1 MYSLFSVLRFLVTLV
16 FLCVF
21 SAGISSFSLIAQTTA
36 SSDLSARISEIEIK
50 GTSEL
55 ESSQIMFLIESQVGN
70 TLDRRT
76 IRKDIHSIYQMKL
89 FEDVRA
95 EVEEQDTAA
104 SGAKGY
110 LLRYVVE
117 ERPRLSEVKLEGV
130 LLVERTEIE
139 EKMTLLQY
147 DPYDPEKIAVNE
159 QIILE
164 HYRSEGYPRVR
175 VNSRIETVDTDLE
188 NEGEKFRVVFE
199 LDEKPRVYL
208 TDIYVSGTKFYSEL
222 DIKRFIMSS
231 EIDCVSWANQSG
243 LFREEMIN
251 QDLSLI
257 TQHYLKKGY
266 IKVFVDKPEVTLIHN
281 PDYSRVDVRLNIYEG
296 DQYFTGNIEVSGDI
310 LGEKEKLIEDLLL
323 EEGEIYNPY
332 FQNRDRS
339 GISEKYHERGYAFVR
354 VIPETKIDEDTKTVD
369 VTFRIVKGEKAYIGR
384 LEIAG
389 NVETRDHVIR
399 REFELQEDELFNGK
413 KLLLSQQNINRLG
426 FFQSGVVLERSA
438 RDQEDNMLDILTRLK
453 ETQTGTFQA
462 QMGYSDF
469 SGFSGGVTLS
479 KGNLLGTGRTLR
491 LSAQFAEQSVQQKFD
506 TTLIDPRLFDSQV
519 SGSIFASTSKV
530 QDSTELERGIIIEN
544 NYGFSLGMPMYF
556 RDLRFGTQISAL
568 DRIFSASGGGD
579 LYKRSVSPSL
589 TYSSVNHP
597 VFPSAGIKTSIRM
610 IQTGT
615 PFGGNIQLREYRFQY
630 QQFWALNTD
639 NTFILMA
646 KGRLGLLQK
655 QGSSPI
661 PSEDRYRL
669 GGIDSIR
676 GHYYYNISGPYGPS
690 EQRNNIAYRV
700 FTDELGYQQT
710 KTYDS
715 RTEGLNTDEL
725 LELKSGGI
733 SERVFNL
740 ELLFPL
746 SQDENSFVRGLLFL
760 DAGNVNAESR
770 QYQLLG
776 ETEPKFF
783 DLRKSAGMGVRVIT
797 PMGVLRFEYGS
808 KLDKRPSETPDRFEF
823 TVSGLF

>member
-1 MYSLFSVLRFLVTLV
+1 MYTLSSVPRILVTLV
-16 FLCVF
+16 FLAVLSLSVF
-21 SAGISSFSLIAQTTA
+21 SRFTSAQTTGSA
-36 SSDLSARISEIEIK
+36 GLSARIAEIEIK

-70 TLDRRT
+70 VLDRKI
-76 IRKDIHSIYQMKL
+76 IRRDIHAIYKMKL
-89 FEDVRA
+89 FEDVQA
-95 EVEEQDTAA
+95 EVEELDEGE
-104 SGAKGY
+104 SGEKSY
-110 LLRYVVE
+110 LLRYLVK
-117 ERPRLSEVKLEGV
+117 ERPRLAEVKLKGV
-130 LLVERTEIE
+130 LLVERTVIE

-147 DPYDPEKIAVNE
+147 DPYDPEKIALNE

-164 HYRSEGYPRVR
+164 HYRSEGYPRVS
-175 VNSRIETVDTDLE
+175 VNSIIETVEADAE
-188 NEGEKFRVVFE
+188 NAGERFRVIFE
-199 LDEKPRVYL
+199 MNEAPRVYL
-208 TDIYVSGTKFYSEL
+208 TDIYVSGTKYYSEL
-222 DIKRFIMSS
+222 EIKRFIMSS

-251 QDLSLI
+251 QDLSVI

-281 PDYSRVDVRLNIYEG
+281 PDYSRVDVRLNISEG
-296 DQYFTGNIEVSGDI
+296 DQYFIGKIEVSGDV
-310 LGEKEKLIEDLLL
+310 LGDQEMLKEDLLL
-323 EEGEIYNPY
+323 EEGEIYNP
-332 FQNRDRS
+332 FLQNRDRS
-339 GISEKYHERGYAFVR
+339 GISEIYHEQGYAFVR
-354 VIPETKIDEDTKTVD
+354 VIPETVINEETKIVD
-369 VTFRIVKGEKAYIGR
+369 VNFRVVKGEKAYIGR

-399 REFELQEDELFNGK
+399 REFEVQEEELFNGK
-413 KLLLSQQNINRLG
+413 KLLRSQQNINRLG
-426 FFQSGVVLERSA
+426 FFQSGVLLERSP
-438 RDQEDNMLDILTRLK
+438 RDQENNMLDILARLK

-462 QMGYSDF
+462 QLGYSDF
-469 SGFSGGVTLS
+469 SGFSGGVTIS

-491 LSAQFAEQSVQQKFD
+491 FSAQFAEQSVQQKFD
-506 TTLIDPRLFDSQV
+506 ATLIDPRLFDSQV
-519 SGSIFASTSKV
+519 SGSIFTSRSKLG
-530 QDSTELERGIIIEN
+530 DSTEFERGIITEN
-544 NYGFSLGMPMYF
+544 NYGFSLGMPLYF

-568 DRIFSASGGGD
+568 DRLFSASDTD
-579 LYKRSVSPSL
+579 LFKRSVSPSL
-589 TYSSVNHP
+589 TYNTVNHP

-615 PFGGNIQLREYRFQY
+615 PFGGNIRLREYQLQY

-646 KGRLGLLQK
+646 KGRLGLLQE

-669 GGIDSIR
+669 GGIDSVR
-676 GHYYYNISGPYGPS
+676 GHNYYNISGPYGSS

-700 FTDELGYQQT
+700 ITDELGYQQT

-715 RTEGLNTDEL
+715 RTVGLNSSEL
-725 LELKSGGI
+725 QELKSGGI

-746 SQDENSFVRGLLFL
+746 SQDENSFVRGVLFM

-770 QYQLLG
+770 QYQLLD
-776 ETEPKFF
+776 ETEPEFF
-783 DLRKSAGMGVRVIT
+783 DLRKSAGFGVRVIT

>member
-1 MYSLFSVLRFLVTLV
+1 MYTLSSVPRILVTLV
-16 FLCVF
+16 FLAVLSLSVF
-21 SAGISSFSLIAQTTA
+21 SRFTSAQTTGSA
-36 SSDLSARISEIEIK
+36 GLSARIAEIEIK

-70 TLDRRT
+70 VLDRKI
-76 IRKDIHSIYQMKL
+76 IRRDIHAIYKMKL
-89 FEDVRA
+89 FEDVQA
-95 EVEEQDTAA
+95 EVEELDEGE
-104 SGAKGY
+104 SGEKSY
-110 LLRYVVE
+110 LLRYLVK
-117 ERPRLSEVKLEGV
+117 ERPRLAEVKLKGV
-130 LLVERTEIE
+130 LLVERTVIE

-147 DPYDPEKIAVNE
+147 DPYDPEKIALNE

-164 HYRSEGYPRVR
+164 HYRSEGYPRVS
-175 VNSRIETVDTDLE
+175 VNSIIETVEADAE
-188 NEGEKFRVVFE
+188 NAGERFRVIFE
-199 LDEKPRVYL
+199 MNEAPRVYL
-208 TDIYVSGTKFYSEL
+208 TDIYVSGTKYYSEL
-222 DIKRFIMSS
+222 EIKRFIMSS

-251 QDLSLI
+251 QDLSVI

-281 PDYSRVDVRLNIYEG
+281 PDYSRVDVRLNISEG
-296 DQYFTGNIEVSGDI
+296 DQYFIGKIEVSGDV
-310 LGEKEKLIEDLLL
+310 LGDQEMLKEDLLL
-323 EEGEIYNPY
+323 EEGEIYNP
-332 FQNRDRS
+332 FLQNRDRS
-339 GISEKYHERGYAFVR
+339 GISEIYHEQGYAFVR
-354 VIPETKIDEDTKTVD
+354 VIPETVINEETKIVD
-369 VTFRIVKGEKAYIGR
+369 VNFRVVKGEKAYIGR

-399 REFELQEDELFNGK
+399 REFEVQEEELFNGK
-413 KLLLSQQNINRLG
+413 KLLRSQQNINRLG
-426 FFQSGVVLERSA
+426 FFQSGVLLERSP
-438 RDQEDNMLDILTRLK
+438 RDQENNMLDILARLK

-462 QMGYSDF
+462 QLGYSDF
-469 SGFSGGVTLS
+469 SGFSGGVTIS

-491 LSAQFAEQSVQQKFD
+491 FSAQFAEQSVQQKFD
-506 TTLIDPRLFDSQV
+506 ATLIDPRLFDSQV
-519 SGSIFASTSKV
+519 SGSIFTSRSKLG
-530 QDSTELERGIIIEN
+530 DSTEFERGIITEN
-544 NYGFSLGMPMYF
+544 NYGFSLGMPLYF

-568 DRIFSASGGGD
+568 DRLFSGSDTD
-579 LYKRSVSPSL
+579 LFKRSVSPSL
-589 TYSSVNHP
+589 TYNTVNHP

-615 PFGGNIQLREYRFQY
+615 PFGGNIRLREYQLQY

-646 KGRLGLLQK
+646 KGRLGLLQE

-669 GGIDSIR
+669 GGIDSVR
-676 GHYYYNISGPYGPS
+676 GHYYYNISGPYGSS

-700 FTDELGYQQT
+700 ITDELGYQQT

-715 RTEGLNTDEL
+715 RTVGLNSSEL
-725 LELKSGGI
+725 QELKSGGI

-746 SQDENSFVRGLLFL
+746 SQDENSFVRGVLFM

-770 QYQLLG
+770 QYQLLD
-776 ETEPKFF
+776 ETEPEFF
-783 DLRKSAGMGVRVIT
+783 DLRKSAGFGVRVIT

>member
-1 MYSLFSVLRFLVTLV
+1 MYTLSSVPRILVTLV
-16 FLCVF
+16 FLGVYSLSVF
-21 SAGISSFSLIAQTTA
+21 SHSTSAQTTGSA
-36 SSDLSARISEIEIK
+36 GLSASIAEIEIK

-70 TLDRRT
+70 VLDRKI
-76 IRKDIHSIYQMKL
+76 IRRDIHAIYKMKL
-89 FEDVRA
+89 FEDVQA
-95 EVEEQDTAA
+95 EVEELDEGE
-104 SGAKGY
+104 SGEKSY
-110 LLRYVVE
+110 LLRYLVK
-117 ERPRLSEVKLEGV
+117 ERPRLAEVKLKGV
-130 LLVERTEIE
+130 LLVERTVIE

-147 DPYDPEKIAVNE
+147 DPYDPEKIALNE

-164 HYRSEGYPRVR
+164 HYRSEGYPRVS
-175 VNSRIETVDTDLE
+175 VNSIIETVEADAE
-188 NEGEKFRVVFE
+188 NAGERFRVIFE
-199 LDEKPRVYL
+199 MNEAPRVYL
-208 TDIYVSGTKFYSEL
+208 TDIYVSGTKYYSEL
-222 DIKRFIMSS
+222 EIKRFIMSS

-251 QDLSLI
+251 QDLSVI

-281 PDYSRVDVRLNIYEG
+281 PDYSRVDVRLDITEG
-296 DQYFTGNIEVSGDI
+296 DQYFIGKIEVSGDVLGDQEI
-310 LGEKEKLIEDLLL
+310 LKEDLLL
-323 EEGEIYNPY
+323 EEGEIYNP
-332 FQNRDRS
+332 FLQNRDRS
-339 GISEKYHERGYAFVR
+339 GISEIYHEQGYAFVR
-354 VIPETKIDEDTKTVD
+354 VIPETVINEETKIVD
-369 VTFRIVKGEKAYIGR
+369 VNFRVVKGEKAYIGR

-399 REFELQEDELFNGK
+399 REFEVQEEELFNGK
-413 KLLLSQQNINRLG
+413 KLLRSQQNINRLG
-426 FFQSGVVLERSA
+426 FFQSGVLLERSP
-438 RDQEDNMLDILTRLK
+438 RDQENNMLDILARLK

-462 QMGYSDF
+462 QLGYSDF
-469 SGFSGGVTLS
+469 SGFSGGVTIS

-491 LSAQFAEQSVQQKFD
+491 FSAQFAEQSVQQKFD
-506 TTLIDPRLFDSQV
+506 ATLIDPRLFDSQV
-519 SGSIFASTSKV
+519 SGSIFTSRSKLG
-530 QDSTELERGIIIEN
+530 DSTEFERGIITEN
-544 NYGFSLGMPMYF
+544 NYGFSLGMPLYF

-568 DRIFSASGGGD
+568 DRLFSGSDTD
-579 LYKRSVSPSL
+579 LFKRSVSPSL
-589 TYSSVNHP
+589 TYNTVNHP

-615 PFGGNIQLREYRFQY
+615 PFGGNIRLREYQLQY

-646 KGRLGLLQK
+646 KGRLGLLQE

-669 GGIDSIR
+669 GGIDSVR
-676 GHYYYNISGPYGPS
+676 GHNYYNISGPYGSS

-700 FTDELGYQQT
+700 ITDELGYQQT

-715 RTEGLNTDEL
+715 RTVGLNSSEL
-725 LELKSGGI
+725 QELKSGGI

-746 SQDENSFVRGLLFL
+746 SQDENSFVRGVLFM

-770 QYQLLG
+770 QYQLLD
-776 ETEPKFF
+776 ETEPEFF
-783 DLRKSAGMGVRVIT
+783 DLRKSAGFGVRVIT

>member
-1 MYSLFSVLRFLVTLV
+1 MFTLSSVPRILVTLV
-16 FLCVF
+16 FLGVYSLSVF
-21 SAGISSFSLIAQTTA
+21 SHSTSAQTTGSA
-36 SSDLSARISEIEIK
+36 GLSASIAEIEIK

-55 ESSQIMFLIESQVGN
+55 ESSQIMFLIESQVGDI
-70 TLDRRT
+70 LDRKI
-76 IRKDIHSIYQMKL
+76 IRRDIHAIYKMKL
-89 FEDVRA
+89 FEDVQA
-95 EVEEQDTAA
+95 EVEELDEGE
-104 SGAKGY
+104 SGIKSY
-110 LLRYVVE
+110 LLRYLVK
-117 ERPRLSEVKLEGV
+117 ERPRLAEVKLKGV
-130 LLVERTEIE
+130 LLVERTVIE

-147 DPYDPEKIAVNE
+147 DPYDPEKIELNE

-164 HYRSEGYPRVR
+164 HYRSEGYPRVS
-175 VNSRIETVDTDLE
+175 VNSIIETVEADAD
-188 NEGEKFRVVFE
+188 NAGERFRVVFE
-199 LDEKPRVYL
+199 MNEAPRVYL
-208 TDIYVSGTKFYSEL
+208 TDIYVSGTKYYSEL
-222 DIKRFIMSS
+222 EIKRFILSS

-251 QDLSLI
+251 QDLSVI

-281 PDYSRVDVRLNIYEG
+281 PDYSRVDVRLNITEG
-296 DQYFTGNIEVSGDI
+296 DQYFIGKIEVSGDVLGDQEI
-310 LGEKEKLIEDLLL
+310 LKEDLLL
-323 EEGEIYNPY
+323 EEGEIYNP
-332 FQNRDRS
+332 FLQNRDRS
-339 GISEKYHERGYAFVR
+339 GISEIYHEQGYAFVR
-354 VIPETKIDEDTKTVD
+354 VIPETVINEETKIVD
-369 VTFRIVKGEKAYIGR
+369 VTFRVVKGEKAYIGR

-399 REFELQEDELFNGK
+399 REFEVQEEELFNGK
-413 KLLLSQQNINRLG
+413 KLLRSQQNINRLG
-426 FFQSGVVLERSA
+426 FFQSGVLLERSP
-438 RDQEDNMLDILTRLK
+438 RDQENNMLDILARLK

-469 SGFSGGVTLS
+469 SGFSGGVTIS

-491 LSAQFAEQSVQQKFD
+491 FSAQFAEQSVQQKFD
-506 TTLIDPRLFDSQV
+506 ATLIDPRLFDSQV
-519 SGSIFASTSKV
+519 SGSIFSSRSKLE
-530 QDSTELERGIIIEN
+530 DSTEFERGIITEN
-544 NYGFSLGMPMYF
+544 NYGFSLGMPLYF

-568 DRIFSASGGGD
+568 DRLFSASDTD
-579 LYKRSVSPSL
+579 LFKRSVSPSL
-589 TYSSVNHP
+589 TYNTVNHP

-615 PFGGNIQLREYRFQY
+615 PFGGNIRLREYQLQY
-630 QQFWALNTD
+630 QQFWALNKD

-646 KGRLGLLQK
+646 KGRLGLLQE

-669 GGIDSIR
+669 GGIDSVR
-676 GHYYYNISGPYGPS
+676 GHYYYNISGPYGSS

-700 FTDELGYQQT
+700 ITDELGYQQT

-715 RTEGLNTDEL
+715 RTVGLNSSEL
-725 LELKSGGI
+725 QELKSGGI
-733 SERVFNL
+733 SERLFNL

-746 SQDENSFVRGLLFL
+746 SQDENSFVRGVLFM

-776 ETEPKFF
+776 ETEPEFF
-783 DLRKSAGMGVRVIT
+783 DLRKSAGFGVRVIT

>member
-1 MYSLFSVLRFLVTLV
+1 MFTLSSVPRILVTLV
-16 FLCVF
+16 FLGVYSLSVF
-21 SAGISSFSLIAQTTA
+21 SHSTSAQTTGSA
-36 SSDLSARISEIEIK
+36 GLSASIAEIEIK

-55 ESSQIMFLIESQVGN
+55 ESSQIMFLIESQVGDI
-70 TLDRRT
+70 LDRKI
-76 IRKDIHSIYQMKL
+76 IRRDIHAIYKMKL
-89 FEDVRA
+89 FEDVQA
-95 EVEEQDTAA
+95 EVEELDEGE
-104 SGAKGY
+104 SGIKSY
-110 LLRYVVE
+110 LLRYLVK
-117 ERPRLSEVKLEGV
+117 ERPRLAEVKLKGV
-130 LLVERTEIE
+130 LLVERTVIE

-147 DPYDPEKIAVNE
+147 DPYDPEKIALNE

-164 HYRSEGYPRVR
+164 HYRSEGYPRVS
-175 VNSRIETVDTDLE
+175 VNSIIETVEADAE
-188 NEGEKFRVVFE
+188 NAGERFRVIFE
-199 LDEKPRVYL
+199 MNEAPRVYL
-208 TDIYVSGTKFYSEL
+208 TDIYVSGTKYYSEL
-222 DIKRFIMSS
+222 EIKRFIMSS

-251 QDLSLI
+251 QDLSVI

-281 PDYSRVDVRLNIYEG
+281 PDYSRVDVRLDISEG
-296 DQYFTGNIEVSGDI
+296 DQYFIGKIEVSGDVLGDQEI
-310 LGEKEKLIEDLLL
+310 LKEDLLL
-323 EEGEIYNPY
+323 EEGEIYNP
-332 FQNRDRS
+332 FLQNRDRS
-339 GISEKYHERGYAFVR
+339 GISEIYHEQGYAFVR
-354 VIPETKIDEDTKTVD
+354 VIPETVINEETKIVD
-369 VTFRIVKGEKAYIGR
+369 VTFRVVKGEKAYIGR

-399 REFELQEDELFNGK
+399 REFEVQEEELFNGK
-413 KLLLSQQNINRLG
+413 KLLRSQQNINRLG
-426 FFQSGVVLERSA
+426 FFQSGVVLERSP
-438 RDQEDNMLDILTRLK
+438 RDQENNMLDILARLK

-469 SGFSGGVTLS
+469 SGFSGGVTIS

-491 LSAQFAEQSVQQKFD
+491 FSAQFAEQSVQQKFD
-506 TTLIDPRLFDSQV
+506 ATLIDPRLFDSQV
-519 SGSIFASTSKV
+519 SGSIFSSRSKLG
-530 QDSTELERGIIIEN
+530 DSTEFERGIITEN
-544 NYGFSLGMPMYF
+544 NYGFSLGMPLYF

-568 DRIFSASGGGD
+568 DRLFSGSDTD
-579 LYKRSVSPSL
+579 LFKRSVSPSL
-589 TYSSVNHP
+589 TYNTVNHP

-615 PFGGNIQLREYRFQY
+615 PFGGNIRLREYQLQY

-646 KGRLGLLQK
+646 KGRLGLLQE

-669 GGIDSIR
+669 GGIDSVR
-676 GHYYYNISGPYGPS
+676 GHYYYNISGPYGSS

-700 FTDELGYQQT
+700 ITDELGYQQT

-715 RTEGLNTDEL
+715 RTVGLNSSEL
-725 LELKSGGI
+725 QELKSGGI
-733 SERVFNL
+733 SERLFNL

-746 SQDENSFVRGLLFL
+746 SQDENSFVRGVLFM

-776 ETEPKFF
+776 ETEPEFF
-783 DLRKSAGMGVRVIT
+783 DLRKSAGFGVRVIT

>member
-1 MYSLFSVLRFLVTLV
+1 MYTLSSVPRILVTLV
-16 FLCVF
+16 FLAVLSLSVF
-21 SAGISSFSLIAQTTA
+21 SRFTSAQTTGSA
-36 SSDLSARISEIEIK
+36 GLSARIAEIEIK

-70 TLDRRT
+70 VLDRKI
-76 IRKDIHSIYQMKL
+76 IRRDIHAIYKMKL
-89 FEDVRA
+89 FEDVQA
-95 EVEEQDTAA
+95 EVEELDEGE
-104 SGAKGY
+104 SGKKSY
-110 LLRYVVE
+110 LLRYLVK
-117 ERPRLSEVKLEGV
+117 ERPRLAEVKLKGV
-130 LLVERTEIE
+130 LLVERTVIE
-139 EKMTLLQY
+139 ENMTLLQY
-147 DPYDPEKIAVNE
+147 DPYDPEKIALNE

-164 HYRSEGYPRVR
+164 HYRSEGYPRVS
-175 VNSRIETVDTDLE
+175 VNSIIETVEADAE
-188 NEGEKFRVVFE
+188 NAGERFRVIFE
-199 LDEKPRVYL
+199 MNEAPRVYL
-208 TDIYVSGTKFYSEL
+208 TDIYVSGTKYYSEL
-222 DIKRFIMSS
+222 EIKRFIMSS

-251 QDLSLI
+251 QDLSVI

-281 PDYSRVDVRLNIYEG
+281 PDYSRVDVRLNISEG
-296 DQYFTGNIEVSGDI
+296 DQYFIGKIKVSGDV
-310 LGEKEKLIEDLLL
+310 LGDQEMLKEDLLL
-323 EEGEIYNPY
+323 EEGEIYNP
-332 FQNRDRS
+332 FLQNRDRS
-339 GISEKYHERGYAFVR
+339 GISEIYHEQGYAFVR
-354 VIPETKIDEDTKTVD
+354 VIPETVINEETKIVD
-369 VTFRIVKGEKAYIGR
+369 VNFRVVKGEKAYIGR

-399 REFELQEDELFNGK
+399 REFEVQEEELFNGK
-413 KLLLSQQNINRLG
+413 KLLRSQQNINRLG
-426 FFQSGVVLERSA
+426 FFQSGVLLERSP
-438 RDQEDNMLDILTRLK
+438 RDQENNMLDILARLK

-462 QMGYSDF
+462 QLGYSDF
-469 SGFSGGVTLS
+469 SGFSGGVTIS

-491 LSAQFAEQSVQQKFD
+491 FSAQFAEQSVQQKFD
-506 TTLIDPRLFDSQV
+506 ATLIDPRLFDSQV
-519 SGSIFASTSKV
+519 SGSIFTSRSKLG
-530 QDSTELERGIIIEN
+530 DSTEFERGIITEN
-544 NYGFSLGMPMYF
+544 NYGFSLGMPLYF

-568 DRIFSASGGGD
+568 DRLFSGSDTD
-579 LYKRSVSPSL
+579 LFKRSVSPSL
-589 TYSSVNHP
+589 TYNTVNHP

-615 PFGGNIQLREYRFQY
+615 PFGGNIRLREYQLQY

-646 KGRLGLLQK
+646 KGRLGLLQE

-669 GGIDSIR
+669 GGIDSVR
-676 GHYYYNISGPYGPS
+676 GHNYYNISGPYGSS

-700 FTDELGYQQT
+700 ITDELGYQQT

-715 RTEGLNTDEL
+715 RTVGLNSSEL
-725 LELKSGGI
+725 QELKSGGI

-746 SQDENSFVRGLLFL
+746 SQDENSFVRGVLFM

-770 QYQLLG
+770 QYQLLD
-776 ETEPKFF
+776 ETEPEFF
-783 DLRKSAGMGVRVIT
+783 DLRKSAGFGVRVIT

>member
-1 MYSLFSVLRFLVTLV
+1 MYTLSSVPRILVTLV
-16 FLCVF
+16 FLAVLSLSVF
-21 SAGISSFSLIAQTTA
+21 SRFTSAQTTGSA
-36 SSDLSARISEIEIK
+36 GLSARIAEIEIK

-70 TLDRRT
+70 VLDRKI
-76 IRKDIHSIYQMKL
+76 IRRDIHAIYKMKL
-89 FEDVRA
+89 FEDVQA
-95 EVEEQDTAA
+95 EVEELDEGE
-104 SGAKGY
+104 SGEKSY
-110 LLRYVVE
+110 LLRYLVK
-117 ERPRLSEVKLEGV
+117 ERPRLAEVKLKGV
-130 LLVERTEIE
+130 LLVERTVIE
-139 EKMTLLQY
+139 ENMTLLQY
-147 DPYDPEKIAVNE
+147 DPYDPEKIALNE

-164 HYRSEGYPRVR
+164 HYRSEGYPRVS
-175 VNSRIETVDTDLE
+175 VNSIIETVEADAE
-188 NEGEKFRVVFE
+188 NAGERFRVIFE
-199 LDEKPRVYL
+199 MNEAPRVYL
-208 TDIYVSGTKFYSEL
+208 TDIYVSGTKYYSEL
-222 DIKRFIMSS
+222 EIKRFIMSS

-251 QDLSLI
+251 QDLSVI

-281 PDYSRVDVRLNIYEG
+281 PDYSRVDVRLDISEG
-296 DQYFTGNIEVSGDI
+296 DQYFIGKIEVSGDV
-310 LGEKEKLIEDLLL
+310 LGDQEMLKEDLLL
-323 EEGEIYNPY
+323 EEGEIYNP
-332 FQNRDRS
+332 FLQNRDRS
-339 GISEKYHERGYAFVR
+339 GISEIYHEQGYAFVR
-354 VIPETKIDEDTKTVD
+354 VIPETVINEETKIVD
-369 VTFRIVKGEKAYIGR
+369 VNFRVVKGEKAYIGR

-399 REFELQEDELFNGK
+399 REFEVQEEELFNGK
-413 KLLLSQQNINRLG
+413 KLLRSQQNINRLG
-426 FFQSGVVLERSA
+426 FFQSGVLLERSP
-438 RDQEDNMLDILTRLK
+438 RDQENNMLDILARLK

-462 QMGYSDF
+462 QLGYSDF
-469 SGFSGGVTLS
+469 SGFSGGVTIS

-491 LSAQFAEQSVQQKFD
+491 FSAQFAEQSVQQKFD
-506 TTLIDPRLFDSQV
+506 ATLIDPRLFDSQV
-519 SGSIFASTSKV
+519 SGSIFTSRSKLG
-530 QDSTELERGIIIEN
+530 DSTEFERGIITEN
-544 NYGFSLGMPMYF
+544 NYGFSLGMPLYF

-568 DRIFSASGGGD
+568 DRLFSASDTD
-579 LYKRSVSPSL
+579 LFKRSVSPSL
-589 TYSSVNHP
+589 TYNTVNHP

-615 PFGGNIQLREYRFQY
+615 PFGGNIRLREYQLQY

-646 KGRLGLLQK
+646 KGRLGLLQE

-676 GHYYYNISGPYGPS
+676 GHNYYNISGPYGSS

-700 FTDELGYQQT
+700 ITDELGYQQT

-715 RTEGLNTDEL
+715 RTVGLNSSEL
-725 LELKSGGI
+725 QELKSGGI

-746 SQDENSFVRGLLFL
+746 SQDENSFVRGVLFM

-770 QYQLLG
+770 QYQLLD
-776 ETEPKFF
+776 ETEPEFF
-783 DLRKSAGMGVRVIT
+783 DLRKSAGFGVRVIT

>member
-1 MYSLFSVLRFLVTLV
+1 MYNLSSVPRILVTLV
-16 FLCVF
+16 FLGVLSLSVF
-21 SAGISSFSLIAQTTA
+21 SRFTSAQTTKSA
-36 SSDLSARISEIEIK
+36 GLSTSIAEIEIK

-70 TLDRRT
+70 ALDRKI
-76 IRKDIHSIYQMKL
+76 IRRDIHAIYKMKL
-89 FEDVRA
+89 FEDVQV
-95 EVEEQDTAA
+95 EVEELDEGE
-104 SGAKGY
+104 SGKKSY
-110 LLRYVVE
+110 LLRYLVK
-117 ERPRLSEVKLEGV
+117 ERPRLAEVKLKGV

-147 DPYDPEKIAVNE
+147 DPYDPEKIALNE

-164 HYRSEGYPRVR
+164 HYRSEGYPRVS
-175 VNSRIETVDTDLE
+175 VNSIIETVDADAE
-188 NEGEKFRVVFE
+188 NAGERFRVIFE
-199 LDEKPRVYL
+199 MNEAPRVYL
-208 TDIYVSGTKFYSEL
+208 TDIYVSGTKYYSEL

-251 QDLSLI
+251 QDLSVI

-281 PDYSRVDVRLNIYEG
+281 PDYSRVDVRLNISEG
-296 DQYFTGNIEVSGDI
+296 DQYFIGKIEVSGDVLGDQEI
-310 LGEKEKLIEDLLL
+310 LKEDLLL
-323 EEGEIYNPY
+323 EEGEIYNP
-332 FQNRDRS
+332 FLQNRDRS
-339 GISEKYHERGYAFVR
+339 GISEIYHEQGYAFVR
-354 VIPETKIDEDTKTVD
+354 VIPETVINEKTKIVD
-369 VTFRIVKGEKAYIGR
+369 VTFRVVKGEKAYIGR

-399 REFELQEDELFNGK
+399 REFEVQEEELFNGK
-413 KLLLSQQNINRLG
+413 KLLKSQQNINRLG
-426 FFQSGVVLERSA
+426 FFQSGVVLERSP
-438 RDQEDNMLDILTRLK
+438 RDQENNMLDILARLK

-462 QMGYSDF
+462 QLGYSDF
-469 SGFSGGVTLS
+469 SGFSGGVTIS

-491 LSAQFAEQSVQQKFD
+491 FSAQFAEQSVQQKFD
-506 TTLIDPRLFDSQV
+506 ATLIDPRLFDSQV
-519 SGSIFASTSKV
+519 SGSIFSSRSKLE
-530 QDSTELERGIIIEN
+530 DSTELERGIITEN
-544 NYGFSLGMPMYF
+544 NYGFSLGMPLYF
-556 RDLRFGTQISAL
+556 RDLRFSTQISAL
-568 DRIFSASGGGD
+568 DRLFSVSDTD
-579 LYKRSVSPSL
+579 LFKRSVSPSL
-589 TYSSVNHP
+589 TYNTVNHP

-615 PFGGNIQLREYRFQY
+615 PFGGNIRLREYQLQY
-630 QQFWALNTD
+630 QQFWALNKD

-646 KGRLGLLQK
+646 KGRLGLLQE

-669 GGIDSIR
+669 GGIDSVR
-676 GHYYYNISGPYGPS
+676 GHNYFNISGPYGS
-690 EQRNNIAYRV
+690 IEQRNNIAYRV
-700 FTDELGYQQT
+700 ITDELGYQQT

-715 RTEGLNTDEL
+715 RTVGLNSSEL
-725 LELKSGGI
+725 QELKSGGI
-733 SERVFNL
+733 SERLFNL

-746 SQDENSFVRGLLFL
+746 SQDENSFVRGVLFM

-776 ETEPKFF
+776 ETEPEFF
-783 DLRKSAGMGVRVIT
+783 DLRKSAGFGVRVIT
-797 PMGVLRFEYGS
+797 PMGVLRFEHGS

>member
-36 SSDLSARISEIEIK
+36 NSDLSARISEIEII

-55 ESSQIMFLIESQVGN
+55 ESSQIMFLIESQVGD
-70 TLDRRT
+70 TLDRKA
-76 IRKDIHSIYQMKL
+76 IRRDIHSIYQMKL

-310 LGEKEKLIEDLLL
+310 LGEKEKLIDDLLL

-568 DRIFSASGGGD
+568 DRIFSASGGN

-630 QQFWALNTD
+630 QQFWALNMD

-646 KGRLGLLQK
+646 KGRLGLLKK

-760 DAGNVNAESR
+760 DAGNMNAESR

>member
-1 MYSLFSVLRFLVTLV
+1 MFTLSSVPRILVTLV
-16 FLCVF
+16 FLGVYSLSVF
-21 SAGISSFSLIAQTTA
+21 SHSTSAQTTGSA
-36 SSDLSARISEIEIK
+36 GLSASIAEIEIK

-55 ESSQIMFLIESQVGN
+55 ESSQIMFLIESQVGDI
-70 TLDRRT
+70 LDREI
-76 IRKDIHSIYQMKL
+76 IRRDIHAIYKMKL
-89 FEDVRA
+89 FEDVQA
-95 EVEEQDTAA
+95 EVEELDEGE
-104 SGAKGY
+104 SGIKSY
-110 LLRYVVE
+110 LLRYLVK
-117 ERPRLSEVKLEGV
+117 ERPRLAEVKLKGV
-130 LLVERTEIE
+130 LLVERTVIE

-147 DPYDPEKIAVNE
+147 DPYDPEKIELNE

-164 HYRSEGYPRVR
+164 HYRSEGYPRVS
-175 VNSRIETVDTDLE
+175 VNSIIETVEADAD
-188 NEGEKFRVVFE
+188 NAGERFRVIFE
-199 LDEKPRVYL
+199 MNEAPRVYL
-208 TDIYVSGTKFYSEL
+208 TDIYVSGTKYYSEL
-222 DIKRFIMSS
+222 EIKRFILSS

-251 QDLSLI
+251 QDLSVI

-281 PDYSRVDVRLNIYEG
+281 PDYSRVDVRLNITEG
-296 DQYFTGNIEVSGDI
+296 DQYFIGKIEVSGDVLGDQEI
-310 LGEKEKLIEDLLL
+310 LKEDLLL
-323 EEGEIYNPY
+323 EEGEIYNP
-332 FQNRDRS
+332 FLQNRDRS
-339 GISEKYHERGYAFVR
+339 GISEIYHEQGYAFVR
-354 VIPETKIDEDTKTVD
+354 VIPETVINEETKIVD
-369 VTFRIVKGEKAYIGR
+369 VTFRVVKGEKAYIGR

-399 REFELQEDELFNGK
+399 REFEVQEEELFNGK
-413 KLLLSQQNINRLG
+413 KLLRSQQNINRLG
-426 FFQSGVVLERSA
+426 FFQSGVVLERSP
-438 RDQEDNMLDILTRLK
+438 RDQENNMLDILARLK

-469 SGFSGGVTLS
+469 SGFSGGVTIS

-491 LSAQFAEQSVQQKFD
+491 FSAQFAEQSVQQKFD
-506 TTLIDPRLFDSQV
+506 ATLIDPRLFDSQV
-519 SGSIFASTSKV
+519 SGSIFSSRSKLE
-530 QDSTELERGIIIEN
+530 DSTEFERGIITEN
-544 NYGFSLGMPMYF
+544 NYGFSLGMPLYF

-568 DRIFSASGGGD
+568 DRLFSGSDTD
-579 LYKRSVSPSL
+579 LFKRSVSPSL
-589 TYSSVNHP
+589 TYNTVNHP

-615 PFGGNIQLREYRFQY
+615 PFGGNIRLREYQLQY

-646 KGRLGLLQK
+646 KGRLGLLQE

-669 GGIDSIR
+669 GGIDSVR
-676 GHYYYNISGPYGPS
+676 GHNYFNISGPYGS
-690 EQRNNIAYRV
+690 IEQRNNIAYRV
-700 FTDELGYQQT
+700 ITDELGYQQT

-715 RTEGLNTDEL
+715 RTVGLNSSEL
-725 LELKSGGI
+725 QELKSGGI
-733 SERVFNL
+733 SERLFNL

-746 SQDENSFVRGLLFL
+746 SQDENSFVRGVLFM

-776 ETEPKFF
+776 ETEPEFF
-783 DLRKSAGMGVRVIT
+783 DLRKSAGFGVRVIT
-797 PMGVLRFEYGS
+797 PMGVLRFEHGS

>member
-1 MYSLFSVLRFLVTLV
+1 MYTLSSVPRILVTLV
-16 FLCVF
+16 FLAVLSLGVF
-21 SAGISSFSLIAQTTA
+21 SRFTSAQTTGSA
-36 SSDLSARISEIEIK
+36 GLSASIAEIEIK

-70 TLDRRT
+70 VLDRKI
-76 IRKDIHSIYQMKL
+76 IRRDIHAIYKMKL
-89 FEDVRA
+89 FEDVQA
-95 EVEEQDTAA
+95 EVEELDEGE
-104 SGAKGY
+104 SGEKSY
-110 LLRYVVE
+110 LLRYLVK
-117 ERPRLSEVKLEGV
+117 ERPRLAEVKLKGV
-130 LLVERTEIE
+130 LLVERTVIE

-147 DPYDPEKIAVNE
+147 DPYDPEKIALNE

-164 HYRSEGYPRVR
+164 HYRSEGYPRVS
-175 VNSRIETVDTDLE
+175 VNSIIETVEADFE
-188 NEGEKFRVVFE
+188 NAGERFRVIFE
-199 LDEKPRVYL
+199 MNEAPRVYL
-208 TDIYVSGTKFYSEL
+208 TDIYVSGTKYYSEL
-222 DIKRFIMSS
+222 EIKRFIMSS

-251 QDLSLI
+251 QDLSVI

-281 PDYSRVDVRLNIYEG
+281 PDYSRVDVRLDISEG
-296 DQYFTGNIEVSGDI
+296 DQYFIGKIEVSGDV
-310 LGEKEKLIEDLLL
+310 LGDQEMLKEDLLL
-323 EEGEIYNPY
+323 EEGEIYNP
-332 FQNRDRS
+332 FLQNRDRS
-339 GISEKYHERGYAFVR
+339 GISEIYHEQGYAFVR
-354 VIPETKIDEDTKTVD
+354 VIPETVINEETKIVD
-369 VTFRIVKGEKAYIGR
+369 VNFRVVKGEKAYIGR

-399 REFELQEDELFNGK
+399 REFEVQEEELFNGK
-413 KLLLSQQNINRLG
+413 KLLRSQQNINRLG
-426 FFQSGVVLERSA
+426 FFQSGVVLERSP
-438 RDQEDNMLDILTRLK
+438 RDQENNMLDILARLK

-469 SGFSGGVTLS
+469 SGFSGGVTIS

-491 LSAQFAEQSVQQKFD
+491 FSAQFAEQSVQQKFD
-506 TTLIDPRLFDSQV
+506 ATLIDPRLFDSQV
-519 SGSIFASTSKV
+519 SGSIFSSRSKLE
-530 QDSTELERGIIIEN
+530 DSTEFERGIITEN
-544 NYGFSLGMPMYF
+544 NYGFSLGTPLYF

-568 DRIFSASGGGD
+568 DRLFSASDTD
-579 LYKRSVSPSL
+579 LFKRSVSPSL
-589 TYSSVNHP
+589 TYNTVNHP

-615 PFGGNIQLREYRFQY
+615 PFGGNIRLREYQLQY

-646 KGRLGLLQK
+646 KGRLGLLQE

-669 GGIDSIR
+669 GGIDSVR
-676 GHYYYNISGPYGPS
+676 GHYYYNISGPYGSS

-700 FTDELGYQQT
+700 ITDELGYQQT

-715 RTEGLNTDEL
+715 RTVGLNSSEL
-725 LELKSGGI
+725 QELKSGGI

-746 SQDENSFVRGLLFL
+746 SQDENSFVRGVLFM

-770 QYQLLG
+770 QYQLLD
-776 ETEPKFF
+776 ETEPEFF
-783 DLRKSAGMGVRVIT
+783 DLRKSAGFGVRVIT

>member
-1 MYSLFSVLRFLVTLV
+1 MYTLSSVPRILVTLV
-16 FLCVF
+16 FLAVLSLSVF
-21 SAGISSFSLIAQTTA
+21 SRFTSAQTTGSA
-36 SSDLSARISEIEIK
+36 GLSARIAEIEIK

-70 TLDRRT
+70 VLDRKI
-76 IRKDIHSIYQMKL
+76 IRRDIHAIYKMKL
-89 FEDVRA
+89 FEDVQA
-95 EVEEQDTAA
+95 EVEELDEGE
-104 SGAKGY
+104 SGEKSY
-110 LLRYVVE
+110 LLRYLVK
-117 ERPRLSEVKLEGV
+117 ERPRLAEVKLKGV
-130 LLVERTEIE
+130 LLVERTVIE

-147 DPYDPEKIAVNE
+147 DPYDPEKIALNE

-164 HYRSEGYPRVR
+164 HYRSEGYPRVS
-175 VNSRIETVDTDLE
+175 VNSIIETVEADAE
-188 NEGEKFRVVFE
+188 NAGERFRVIFE
-199 LDEKPRVYL
+199 MNEAPRVYL
-208 TDIYVSGTKFYSEL
+208 TDIYVSGTKYYSEL
-222 DIKRFIMSS
+222 EIKRFIMSS

-251 QDLSLI
+251 QDLSVI

-281 PDYSRVDVRLNIYEG
+281 PDYSRVDVRLDISEG
-296 DQYFTGNIEVSGDI
+296 DQYFIGKIEVSGDV
-310 LGEKEKLIEDLLL
+310 LGDQEMLKEDLLL
-323 EEGEIYNPY
+323 EEGEIYNP
-332 FQNRDRS
+332 FLQNRDRS
-339 GISEKYHERGYAFVR
+339 GISEIYHEQGYAFVR
-354 VIPETKIDEDTKTVD
+354 VIPETVINEETKIVD
-369 VTFRIVKGEKAYIGR
+369 VNFRVVKGEKAYIGR

-399 REFELQEDELFNGK
+399 REFEVQEEELFNGK
-413 KLLLSQQNINRLG
+413 KLLRSQQNINRLG
-426 FFQSGVVLERSA
+426 FFQSGVLLERSP
-438 RDQEDNMLDILTRLK
+438 RDQENNMLDILARLK

-462 QMGYSDF
+462 QLGYSDF
-469 SGFSGGVTLS
+469 SGFSGGVTIS

-491 LSAQFAEQSVQQKFD
+491 FSAQFAEQSVQQKFD
-506 TTLIDPRLFDSQV
+506 ATLIDPRLFDSQV
-519 SGSIFASTSKV
+519 SGSIFTSRSKLG
-530 QDSTELERGIIIEN
+530 DSTEFERGIITEN
-544 NYGFSLGMPMYF
+544 NYGFSLGMPLYF

-568 DRIFSASGGGD
+568 DRLFSGSDTD
-579 LYKRSVSPSL
+579 LFKRSVSPSL
-589 TYSSVNHP
+589 TYNTVNHP

-615 PFGGNIQLREYRFQY
+615 PFGGNIRLREYQLQY

-646 KGRLGLLQK
+646 KGRLGLLQE

-669 GGIDSIR
+669 GGIDSVR
-676 GHYYYNISGPYGPS
+676 GHNYYNISGPYGSS

-700 FTDELGYQQT
+700 ITDELGYQQT

-715 RTEGLNTDEL
+715 RTVGLNSSEL
-725 LELKSGGI
+725 QELKSGGI

-746 SQDENSFVRGLLFL
+746 SQDENSFVRGVLFM

-770 QYQLLG
+770 QYQLLD
-776 ETEPKFF
+776 ETEPEFF
-783 DLRKSAGMGVRVIT
+783 DLRKSAGFGVRVIT

>member
-1 MYSLFSVLRFLVTLV
+1 MYTLSSVPRILVTLV
-16 FLCVF
+16 FLAVLSLGVF
-21 SAGISSFSLIAQTTA
+21 SRFTSAQTTGSA
-36 SSDLSARISEIEIK
+36 GLSASIAEIEIK

-70 TLDRRT
+70 VLDRKI
-76 IRKDIHSIYQMKL
+76 IRRDIHAIYKMKL
-89 FEDVRA
+89 FEDVQA
-95 EVEEQDTAA
+95 EVEELDEGE
-104 SGAKGY
+104 SGEKSY
-110 LLRYVVE
+110 LLRYLVK
-117 ERPRLSEVKLEGV
+117 ERPRLAEVKLKGV
-130 LLVERTEIE
+130 LLVERTVIE

-147 DPYDPEKIAVNE
+147 DPYDPEKIALNE

-164 HYRSEGYPRVR
+164 HYRSEGYPRVS
-175 VNSRIETVDTDLE
+175 VNSIIETVEADAE
-188 NEGEKFRVVFE
+188 NAGERFRVIFE
-199 LDEKPRVYL
+199 MNEAPRVYL
-208 TDIYVSGTKFYSEL
+208 TDIYVSGTKYYSEL
-222 DIKRFIMSS
+222 EIKRFIMSS

-251 QDLSLI
+251 QDLSVI

-281 PDYSRVDVRLNIYEG
+281 PDYSRVDVRLNISEG
-296 DQYFTGNIEVSGDI
+296 DQYFIGKIEVSGDVLGDQEI
-310 LGEKEKLIEDLLL
+310 LKEDLLL
-323 EEGEIYNPY
+323 EEGEIYNP
-332 FQNRDRS
+332 FLQNRDRS
-339 GISEKYHERGYAFVR
+339 GISEIYHEQGYAFVR
-354 VIPETKIDEDTKTVD
+354 VIPETVINEETKIVD
-369 VTFRIVKGEKAYIGR
+369 VNFRVVKGEKAYIGR

-399 REFELQEDELFNGK
+399 REFEVQEEELFNGK
-413 KLLLSQQNINRLG
+413 KLLRSQQNINRLG
-426 FFQSGVVLERSA
+426 FFQSGVLLERSP
-438 RDQEDNMLDILTRLK
+438 RDQENNMLDILARLK

-469 SGFSGGVTLS
+469 SGFSGGVTIS

-491 LSAQFAEQSVQQKFD
+491 FSAQFAEQSVQQKFD
-506 TTLIDPRLFDSQV
+506 ATLIDPRLFDSQV
-519 SGSIFASTSKV
+519 SGSIFSSRSKLE
-530 QDSTELERGIIIEN
+530 DSTEFERGLITEN
-544 NYGFSLGMPMYF
+544 NYGFSLGTPLYF

-568 DRIFSASGGGD
+568 DRLFSASDTD
-579 LYKRSVSPSL
+579 LFKRSVSPSL
-589 TYSSVNHP
+589 TYNTVNHP

-615 PFGGNIQLREYRFQY
+615 PFGGNIRLREYQLQY

-646 KGRLGLLQK
+646 KGRLGLLQE

-669 GGIDSIR
+669 GGIDSVR
-676 GHYYYNISGPYGPS
+676 GHYYYNISGPYGSS

-700 FTDELGYQQT
+700 ITDELGYQQT
-710 KTYDS
+710 RTYDS
-715 RTEGLNTDEL
+715 RTVGLNSSEL
-725 LELKSGGI
+725 QELKSGGI

-746 SQDENSFVRGLLFL
+746 SQDENSFVRGVLFM

-770 QYQLLG
+770 QYQLLD
-776 ETEPKFF
+776 ETEPEFF
-783 DLRKSAGMGVRVIT
+783 DLRKSAGFGVRVIT

>member
-1 MYSLFSVLRFLVTLV
+1 MFTLSSVPRILVTLV
-16 FLCVF
+16 FLGVYSLSVF
-21 SAGISSFSLIAQTTA
+21 SHSTSAQTTGSA
-36 SSDLSARISEIEIK
+36 GLSASIAEIEIK

-55 ESSQIMFLIESQVGN
+55 ESSQIMFLIESQVGDI
-70 TLDRRT
+70 LDRKI
-76 IRKDIHSIYQMKL
+76 IRRDIHAIYKMKL
-89 FEDVRA
+89 FEDVQA
-95 EVEEQDTAA
+95 EVEELDEGE
-104 SGAKGY
+104 SGIKSY
-110 LLRYVVE
+110 LLRYLVK
-117 ERPRLSEVKLEGV
+117 ERPRLAEVKLKGV
-130 LLVERTEIE
+130 LLVERTVIE

-147 DPYDPEKIAVNE
+147 DPYDPEKIELNE

-164 HYRSEGYPRVR
+164 HYRSEGYPRVS
-175 VNSRIETVDTDLE
+175 VNSIIETVEADAD
-188 NEGEKFRVVFE
+188 NAGERFRVVFE
-199 LDEKPRVYL
+199 MNEAPRVYL
-208 TDIYVSGTKFYSEL
+208 TDIYVSGTKYYSEL
-222 DIKRFIMSS
+222 EIKRFILSS

-251 QDLSLI
+251 QDLSVI

-281 PDYSRVDVRLNIYEG
+281 PDYSRVDVRLNITEG
-296 DQYFTGNIEVSGDI
+296 DQYFIGKIEVSGDVLGDQEI
-310 LGEKEKLIEDLLL
+310 LKEDLLL
-323 EEGEIYNPY
+323 EEGEIYNP
-332 FQNRDRS
+332 FLQNRDRS
-339 GISEKYHERGYAFVR
+339 GISEIYHEQGYAFVR
-354 VIPETKIDEDTKTVD
+354 VIPETVINEETKIVD
-369 VTFRIVKGEKAYIGR
+369 VTFRVVKGEKAYIGR

-399 REFELQEDELFNGK
+399 REFEVQEEELFNGK
-413 KLLLSQQNINRLG
+413 KLLRSQQNINRLG
-426 FFQSGVVLERSA
+426 FFQSGVVLERSP
-438 RDQEDNMLDILTRLK
+438 RDQENNMLDILARLK

-469 SGFSGGVTLS
+469 SGFSGGVTIS

-491 LSAQFAEQSVQQKFD
+491 FSAQFAEQSVQQKFD
-506 TTLIDPRLFDSQV
+506 ATLIDPRLFDSQV
-519 SGSIFASTSKV
+519 SGSIFSSRSKLE
-530 QDSTELERGIIIEN
+530 DSTEFERGIITEN
-544 NYGFSLGMPMYF
+544 NYGFSLGMPLYF

-568 DRIFSASGGGD
+568 DRLFSASDTD
-579 LYKRSVSPSL
+579 LFKRSVSPSL
-589 TYSSVNHP
+589 TYNTVNHP

-615 PFGGNIQLREYRFQY
+615 PFGGNIRLREYQLQY

-646 KGRLGLLQK
+646 KGRLGLLQE

-669 GGIDSIR
+669 GGIDSVR
-676 GHYYYNISGPYGPS
+676 GHNYFNISGPYGS
-690 EQRNNIAYRV
+690 IEQRNNIAYRV
-700 FTDELGYQQT
+700 ITDELGYQQT

-715 RTEGLNTDEL
+715 RTVGLNSSEL
-725 LELKSGGI
+725 QELKSGGI
-733 SERVFNL
+733 SERLFNL

-746 SQDENSFVRGLLFL
+746 SQDENSFVRGVLFM

-776 ETEPKFF
+776 ETEPEFF
-783 DLRKSAGMGVRVIT
+783 DLRKSAGFGVRVIT
-797 PMGVLRFEYGS
+797 PMGVLRFEHGS

>member
-310 LGEKEKLIEDLLL
+310 LGEKEKLIDDLLL

-568 DRIFSASGGGD
+568 DRIFSASGGN

-630 QQFWALNTD
+630 QQFWALNMD

-646 KGRLGLLQK
+646 KGRLGLLKK

-770 QYQLLG
+770 QYQQLG

>member
-1 MYSLFSVLRFLVTLV
+1 MFTLSSVPRILVTLV
-16 FLCVF
+16 FLGVYSLSVF
-21 SAGISSFSLIAQTTA
+21 SHSTSAQTTGSA
-36 SSDLSARISEIEIK
+36 GLSASIAEIEIK

-55 ESSQIMFLIESQVGN
+55 ESSQIMFLIESQVGDI
-70 TLDRRT
+70 LDRKI
-76 IRKDIHSIYQMKL
+76 IRRDIHAIYKMKL
-89 FEDVRA
+89 FEDVQA
-95 EVEEQDTAA
+95 EVEELDEGE
-104 SGAKGY
+104 SGIKSY
-110 LLRYVVE
+110 LLRYLVK
-117 ERPRLSEVKLEGV
+117 ERPRLAEVKLKGV
-130 LLVERTEIE
+130 LLVERTVIE
-139 EKMTLLQY
+139 EQMTLLQY
-147 DPYDPEKIAVNE
+147 DPYDPEKIELNE

-164 HYRSEGYPRVR
+164 HYRSEGYPRVS
-175 VNSRIETVDTDLE
+175 VNSIIETVEADAD
-188 NEGEKFRVVFE
+188 NAGERFRVVFE
-199 LDEKPRVYL
+199 MNEAPRVYL
-208 TDIYVSGTKFYSEL
+208 TDIYVSGTKYYSEL
-222 DIKRFIMSS
+222 EIKRFILSS

-251 QDLSLI
+251 QDLSVI

-281 PDYSRVDVRLNIYEG
+281 PDYSRVDVRLNITEG
-296 DQYFTGNIEVSGDI
+296 DQYFIGKIEVSGDVLGDQEI
-310 LGEKEKLIEDLLL
+310 LKEDLLL
-323 EEGEIYNPY
+323 EEGEIYNP
-332 FQNRDRS
+332 FLQNRDRS
-339 GISEKYHERGYAFVR
+339 GISEIYHEQGYAFVR
-354 VIPETKIDEDTKTVD
+354 VIPETVINEETKIVD
-369 VTFRIVKGEKAYIGR
+369 VTFRVVKGEKAYIGR

-399 REFELQEDELFNGK
+399 REFEVQEEELFNGK
-413 KLLLSQQNINRLG
+413 KLLRSQQNINRLG
-426 FFQSGVVLERSA
+426 FFQSGVLLERSP
-438 RDQEDNMLDILTRLK
+438 RDQENNMLDILARLK

-469 SGFSGGVTLS
+469 SGFSGGVTIS

-491 LSAQFAEQSVQQKFD
+491 FSAQFAEQSVQQKFD
-506 TTLIDPRLFDSQV
+506 ATLIDPRLFDSQV
-519 SGSIFASTSKV
+519 SGSIFSSRSKLE
-530 QDSTELERGIIIEN
+530 DSTEFERGIITEN
-544 NYGFSLGMPMYF
+544 NYGFSLGMPLYF

-568 DRIFSASGGGD
+568 DRLFSVSDTD
-579 LYKRSVSPSL
+579 LFKRSVSPSL
-589 TYSSVNHP
+589 TYNTVNHP

-615 PFGGNIQLREYRFQY
+615 PFGGNIRLREYQLQY
-630 QQFWALNTD
+630 QQFWALNKD

-646 KGRLGLLQK
+646 KGRLGLLQE

-669 GGIDSIR
+669 GGIDSVR
-676 GHYYYNISGPYGPS
+676 GHNYFNISGPYGS
-690 EQRNNIAYRV
+690 IEQRNNIAYRV
-700 FTDELGYQQT
+700 ITDELGYQQT

-715 RTEGLNTDEL
+715 RTVGLNSSEL
-725 LELKSGGI
+725 QELKSGGI
-733 SERVFNL
+733 SERLFNL

-746 SQDENSFVRGLLFL
+746 SQDENSFVRGVLFM

-776 ETEPKFF
+776 ETEPEFF
-783 DLRKSAGMGVRVIT
+783 DLRKSAGFGVRVIT

>member
-1 MYSLFSVLRFLVTLV
+1 MYTLSSVPRILVTLV
-16 FLCVF
+16 FLAVLSLSVF
-21 SAGISSFSLIAQTTA
+21 SRFTSAQTTGSA
-36 SSDLSARISEIEIK
+36 GLSASIAEIEIK

-70 TLDRRT
+70 VLDRKI
-76 IRKDIHSIYQMKL
+76 IRRDIHAIYKMKL
-89 FEDVRA
+89 FEDVQA
-95 EVEEQDTAA
+95 EVEELDEGE
-104 SGAKGY
+104 SGEKSY
-110 LLRYVVE
+110 LLRYLVK
-117 ERPRLSEVKLEGV
+117 ERPRLAEVKLKGV
-130 LLVERTEIE
+130 LLVERTVIE

-147 DPYDPEKIAVNE
+147 DPYDPEKIALNE

-164 HYRSEGYPRVR
+164 HYRSEGYPRVS
-175 VNSRIETVDTDLE
+175 VNSIIETVEADAE
-188 NEGEKFRVVFE
+188 NAGERFRVIFE
-199 LDEKPRVYL
+199 MNEAPRVYL
-208 TDIYVSGTKFYSEL
+208 TDIYVSGTKYYSEL
-222 DIKRFIMSS
+222 EIKRFIMSS

-251 QDLSLI
+251 QDLSVI

-281 PDYSRVDVRLNIYEG
+281 PDYSRVDVRLDISEG
-296 DQYFTGNIEVSGDI
+296 DQYFIGKIEVSGDV
-310 LGEKEKLIEDLLL
+310 LGDQEMLKEDLLL
-323 EEGEIYNPY
+323 EEGEIYNP
-332 FQNRDRS
+332 FLQNRDRS
-339 GISEKYHERGYAFVR
+339 GISEIYHEQGYAFVR
-354 VIPETKIDEDTKTVD
+354 VIPETVINEETKIVD
-369 VTFRIVKGEKAYIGR
+369 VNFRVVKGEKAYIGR

-399 REFELQEDELFNGK
+399 REFEVQEEELFNGK
-413 KLLLSQQNINRLG
+413 KLLRSQQNINRLG
-426 FFQSGVVLERSA
+426 FFQSGVLLERSP
-438 RDQEDNMLDILTRLK
+438 RDQENNMLDILARLK

-462 QMGYSDF
+462 QLGYSDF
-469 SGFSGGVTLS
+469 SGFSGGVTIS

-491 LSAQFAEQSVQQKFD
+491 FSAQFAEQSVQQKFD
-506 TTLIDPRLFDSQV
+506 ATLIDPRLFDSQV
-519 SGSIFASTSKV
+519 SGSIFTSRSKLG
-530 QDSTELERGIIIEN
+530 DSTEFERGIITEN
-544 NYGFSLGMPMYF
+544 NYGFSLGMPLYF

-568 DRIFSASGGGD
+568 DRLFSGSDTD
-579 LYKRSVSPSL
+579 LFKRSVSPSL
-589 TYSSVNHP
+589 TYNTVNHP

-615 PFGGNIQLREYRFQY
+615 PFGGNIRLREYQLQY

-646 KGRLGLLQK
+646 KGRLGLLQE

-669 GGIDSIR
+669 GGIDSVR
-676 GHYYYNISGPYGPS
+676 GHNYYNISGPYGSS

-700 FTDELGYQQT
+700 ITDELGYQQT

-715 RTEGLNTDEL
+715 RTVGLNSSEL
-725 LELKSGGI
+725 QELKSGGI

-746 SQDENSFVRGLLFL
+746 SQDENSFVRGVLFM

-770 QYQLLG
+770 QYQLLD
-776 ETEPKFF
+776 ETEPEFF
-783 DLRKSAGMGVRVIT
+783 DLRKSAGFGVRVIT

>member
-1 MYSLFSVLRFLVTLV
+1 MYTLSSVPRILITLV
-16 FLCVF
+16 FLAVLSLSVF
-21 SAGISSFSLIAQTTA
+21 SRFTSAQTTGSA
-36 SSDLSARISEIEIK
+36 GLSARIAEIEIK

-70 TLDRRT
+70 VLDRKI
-76 IRKDIHSIYQMKL
+76 IRRDIHAIYKMKL
-89 FEDVRA
+89 FEDVQA
-95 EVEEQDTAA
+95 EVEELDEGE
-104 SGAKGY
+104 SGEKSY
-110 LLRYVVE
+110 LLRYLVK
-117 ERPRLSEVKLEGV
+117 ERPRLAEVKLKGV
-130 LLVERTEIE
+130 LLVERTVIE

-147 DPYDPEKIAVNE
+147 DPYDPEKIALNE

-164 HYRSEGYPRVR
+164 HYRSEGYPRVS
-175 VNSRIETVDTDLE
+175 VNSIIETVEADAE
-188 NEGEKFRVVFE
+188 NAGERFRVIFE
-199 LDEKPRVYL
+199 MNEAPRVYL
-208 TDIYVSGTKFYSEL
+208 TDIYVSGTKYYSEL
-222 DIKRFIMSS
+222 EIKRFIMSS

-251 QDLSLI
+251 QDLSVI

-281 PDYSRVDVRLNIYEG
+281 PDYSRVDVRLDITEG
-296 DQYFTGNIEVSGDI
+296 DQYFIGKIEVSGDV
-310 LGEKEKLIEDLLL
+310 LGDQEMLKEDLLL
-323 EEGEIYNPY
+323 EEGEIYNP
-332 FQNRDRS
+332 FLQNRDRS
-339 GISEKYHERGYAFVR
+339 GISEIYHEQGYAFVR
-354 VIPETKIDEDTKTVD
+354 VIPETVINEETKIVD
-369 VTFRIVKGEKAYIGR
+369 VNFRVVKGEKAYIGR

-399 REFELQEDELFNGK
+399 REFEVQEEELFNGK
-413 KLLLSQQNINRLG
+413 KLLRSQQNINRLG
-426 FFQSGVVLERSA
+426 FFQSGVLLERSP
-438 RDQEDNMLDILTRLK
+438 RDQENNMLDILARLK

-469 SGFSGGVTLS
+469 SGFSGGVTIS

-491 LSAQFAEQSVQQKFD
+491 FSAQFAEQSVQQKFD
-506 TTLIDPRLFDSQV
+506 ATLIDPRLFDSQV
-519 SGSIFASTSKV
+519 SGSIFTSRSKLG
-530 QDSTELERGIIIEN
+530 DSTEFERGIITEN
-544 NYGFSLGMPMYF
+544 NYGFSLGMPLYF

-568 DRIFSASGGGD
+568 DRLFSGSDTD
-579 LYKRSVSPSL
+579 LFKRSVSPSL
-589 TYSSVNHP
+589 TYNTVNHP

-615 PFGGNIQLREYRFQY
+615 PFGGNIRLREYQLQY

-646 KGRLGLLQK
+646 KGRLGLLQE

-669 GGIDSIR
+669 GGIDSVR
-676 GHYYYNISGPYGPS
+676 GHYYYNISGPYGSS

-700 FTDELGYQQT
+700 ITDELGYQQT

-715 RTEGLNTDEL
+715 RTVGLNSSEL
-725 LELKSGGI
+725 QELKSGGI

-746 SQDENSFVRGLLFL
+746 SQDENSFVRGVLFM

-770 QYQLLG
+770 QYQLLD
-776 ETEPKFF
+776 ETEPEFF
-783 DLRKSAGMGVRVIT
+783 DLRKSAGFGVRVIT

>member
-1 MYSLFSVLRFLVTLV
+1 MYTLSSVPRILVTLV
-16 FLCVF
+16 FLAVLSLSVF
-21 SAGISSFSLIAQTTA
+21 SRFTSAQTTGSA
-36 SSDLSARISEIEIK
+36 GLSASIAEIEIK

-70 TLDRRT
+70 VLDRKI
-76 IRKDIHSIYQMKL
+76 IRRDIHAIYKMKL
-89 FEDVRA
+89 FEDVQA
-95 EVEEQDTAA
+95 EVEELDEGE
-104 SGAKGY
+104 SGEKSY
-110 LLRYVVE
+110 LLRYLVK
-117 ERPRLSEVKLEGV
+117 ERPRLAEVKLKGV
-130 LLVERTEIE
+130 LLVERTVIE

-147 DPYDPEKIAVNE
+147 DPYDPEKIALNE

-164 HYRSEGYPRVR
+164 HYRSEGYPRVS
-175 VNSRIETVDTDLE
+175 VNSIIETVEADAE
-188 NEGEKFRVVFE
+188 NAGERFRVIFE
-199 LDEKPRVYL
+199 MNEAPRVYL
-208 TDIYVSGTKFYSEL
+208 TDIYVSGTKYYSEL
-222 DIKRFIMSS
+222 EIKRFIMSS

-251 QDLSLI
+251 QDLSVI

-281 PDYSRVDVRLNIYEG
+281 PDYSRVDVRLNISEG
-296 DQYFTGNIEVSGDI
+296 DQYFIGKIEVSGDV
-310 LGEKEKLIEDLLL
+310 LGDQEMLKEDLLL
-323 EEGEIYNPY
+323 EEGEIYNP
-332 FQNRDRS
+332 FLQNRDRS
-339 GISEKYHERGYAFVR
+339 GISEIYHEQGYAFVR
-354 VIPETKIDEDTKTVD
+354 VIPETVINEETKIVD
-369 VTFRIVKGEKAYIGR
+369 VNFRVVKGEKAYIGR

-399 REFELQEDELFNGK
+399 REFEVQEEELFNGK
-413 KLLLSQQNINRLG
+413 KLLRSQQNINRLG
-426 FFQSGVVLERSA
+426 FFQSGVVLERSP
-438 RDQEDNMLDILTRLK
+438 RDQENNMLDILARLK

-469 SGFSGGVTLS
+469 SGFSGGVTIS

-491 LSAQFAEQSVQQKFD
+491 FSAQFAEQSVQQKFD
-506 TTLIDPRLFDSQV
+506 ATLIDPRLFDSQV
-519 SGSIFASTSKV
+519 SGSIFTSRSKLG
-530 QDSTELERGIIIEN
+530 DSTEFERGIITEN
-544 NYGFSLGMPMYF
+544 NYGFSLGMPLYF

-568 DRIFSASGGGD
+568 DRLFSGSDTD
-579 LYKRSVSPSL
+579 LFKRSVSPSL
-589 TYSSVNHP
+589 TYNTVNHP

-615 PFGGNIQLREYRFQY
+615 PFGGNIRLREYQLQY

-646 KGRLGLLQK
+646 KGRLGLLQE

-669 GGIDSIR
+669 GGIDSVR
-676 GHYYYNISGPYGPS
+676 GHNYYNISGPYGSS

-700 FTDELGYQQT
+700 ITDELGYQQT

-715 RTEGLNTDEL
+715 RTVGLNSSEL
-725 LELKSGGI
+725 QELKSGGI

-746 SQDENSFVRGLLFL
+746 SQDENSFVRGVLFM

-770 QYQLLG
+770 QYQLLD
-776 ETEPKFF
+776 ETEPEFF
-783 DLRKSAGMGVRVIT
+783 DLRKSAGFGVRVIT

>member
-1 MYSLFSVLRFLVTLV
+1 MYTLSSVPRILVTLV
-16 FLCVF
+16 FLGVYSLSVF
-21 SAGISSFSLIAQTTA
+21 SHSTSAQTTGSA
-36 SSDLSARISEIEIK
+36 GLSASIAEIEIK

-55 ESSQIMFLIESQVGN
+55 ESSQIMFLIESQVGDI
-70 TLDRRT
+70 LDRKI
-76 IRKDIHSIYQMKL
+76 IRRDIHAIYKMKL
-89 FEDVRA
+89 FEDVQA
-95 EVEEQDTAA
+95 EVEELDEGE
-104 SGAKGY
+104 SGIKSY
-110 LLRYVVE
+110 LLRYLVK
-117 ERPRLSEVKLEGV
+117 ERPRLAEVKLKGV
-130 LLVERTEIE
+130 LLVERTVIE

-147 DPYDPEKIAVNE
+147 DPYDPEKIALNE

-164 HYRSEGYPRVR
+164 HYRSEGYPRVS
-175 VNSRIETVDTDLE
+175 VNSIIETVEADAE
-188 NEGEKFRVVFE
+188 NAGERFRVIFE
-199 LDEKPRVYL
+199 MNEAPRVYL
-208 TDIYVSGTKFYSEL
+208 TDIYVSGTKYYSEL
-222 DIKRFIMSS
+222 EIKRFIMSS

-251 QDLSLI
+251 QDLSVI

-281 PDYSRVDVRLNIYEG
+281 PDYSRVDVRLDITEG
-296 DQYFTGNIEVSGDI
+296 DQYFIGKIEVSGDVLGDQEI
-310 LGEKEKLIEDLLL
+310 LKEDLLL
-323 EEGEIYNPY
+323 EEGEIYNP
-332 FQNRDRS
+332 FLQNRDRS
-339 GISEKYHERGYAFVR
+339 GISEIYHEQGYAFVR
-354 VIPETKIDEDTKTVD
+354 VIPETVINEETKIVD
-369 VTFRIVKGEKAYIGR
+369 VNFRVVKGEKAYIGR

-399 REFELQEDELFNGK
+399 REFEVQEEELFNGK
-413 KLLLSQQNINRLG
+413 KLLRSQQNINRLG
-426 FFQSGVVLERSA
+426 FFQSGVVLERSP
-438 RDQEDNMLDILTRLK
+438 RDQENNMLDILARLK

-469 SGFSGGVTLS
+469 SGFSGGVTIS

-491 LSAQFAEQSVQQKFD
+491 FSAQFAEQSVQQKFD
-506 TTLIDPRLFDSQV
+506 ATLIDPRLFDSQV
-519 SGSIFASTSKV
+519 SGSIFSSRSKLE
-530 QDSTELERGIIIEN
+530 DSTEFERGIITEN
-544 NYGFSLGMPMYF
+544 NYGFSLGMPLYF

-568 DRIFSASGGGD
+568 DRLFSGSDTD
-579 LYKRSVSPSL
+579 LFKRSVSPSL
-589 TYSSVNHP
+589 TYNTVNHP

-615 PFGGNIQLREYRFQY
+615 PFGGNIRLREYQLQY

-646 KGRLGLLQK
+646 KGRLGLLQE

-669 GGIDSIR
+669 GGIDSVR
-676 GHYYYNISGPYGPS
+676 GHYYYNISGPYGSS

-700 FTDELGYQQT
+700 ITDELGYQQT

-715 RTEGLNTDEL
+715 RTVGLNSSEL
-725 LELKSGGI
+725 QELKSGGI

-746 SQDENSFVRGLLFL
+746 SQDENSFVRGVLFM

-770 QYQLLG
+770 QYQLLD
-776 ETEPKFF
+776 ETEPEFF
-783 DLRKSAGMGVRVIT
+783 DLRKSAGFGVRVIT

>member
-1 MYSLFSVLRFLVTLV
+1 MYTLSSVPRILITLV
-16 FLCVF
+16 FLAVLSLSVF
-21 SAGISSFSLIAQTTA
+21 SRFTSAQTTGSA
-36 SSDLSARISEIEIK
+36 GLSARIAEIEIK

-70 TLDRRT
+70 VLDRKI
-76 IRKDIHSIYQMKL
+76 IRRDIHAIYKMKL
-89 FEDVRA
+89 FEDVQA
-95 EVEEQDTAA
+95 EVEELDEGE
-104 SGAKGY
+104 SGEKSY
-110 LLRYVVE
+110 LLRYLVK
-117 ERPRLSEVKLEGV
+117 ERPRLAEVKLKGV
-130 LLVERTEIE
+130 LLVERTVIE

-147 DPYDPEKIAVNE
+147 DPYDPEKIALNE

-164 HYRSEGYPRVR
+164 HYRSEGYPRVS
-175 VNSRIETVDTDLE
+175 VNSIIETVEADAE
-188 NEGEKFRVVFE
+188 NAGERFRVIFE
-199 LDEKPRVYL
+199 MNEAPRVYL
-208 TDIYVSGTKFYSEL
+208 TDIYVSGTKYYSEL
-222 DIKRFIMSS
+222 EIKRFIMSS

-251 QDLSLI
+251 QDLSVI

-281 PDYSRVDVRLNIYEG
+281 PDYSRVDVRLDISEG
-296 DQYFTGNIEVSGDI
+296 DQYFIGKIEVSGDV
-310 LGEKEKLIEDLLL
+310 LGDQEMLKEDLLL
-323 EEGEIYNPY
+323 EEGEIYNP
-332 FQNRDRS
+332 FLQNRDRS
-339 GISEKYHERGYAFVR
+339 GISEIYHEQGYAFVR
-354 VIPETKIDEDTKTVD
+354 VIPETVINEETKIVD
-369 VTFRIVKGEKAYIGR
+369 VNFRVVKGEKAYIGR

-399 REFELQEDELFNGK
+399 REFEVQEEELFNGK
-413 KLLLSQQNINRLG
+413 KLLRSQQNINRLG
-426 FFQSGVVLERSA
+426 FFQSGVVLERSP
-438 RDQEDNMLDILTRLK
+438 RDQENNMLDILARLK

-469 SGFSGGVTLS
+469 SGFSGGVTIS

-491 LSAQFAEQSVQQKFD
+491 FSAQFAEQSVQQKFD
-506 TTLIDPRLFDSQV
+506 ATLIDPRLFDSQV
-519 SGSIFASTSKV
+519 SGSIFSSRSKLE
-530 QDSTELERGIIIEN
+530 DSTEFERGIITEN
-544 NYGFSLGMPMYF
+544 NYGFSLGTPLYF

-568 DRIFSASGGGD
+568 DRLFSGSDTD
-579 LYKRSVSPSL
+579 LFKRSVSPSL
-589 TYSSVNHP
+589 TYNTVNHP

-615 PFGGNIQLREYRFQY
+615 PFGGNIRLREYQLQY

-646 KGRLGLLQK
+646 KGRLGLLQE

-669 GGIDSIR
+669 GGIDSVR
-676 GHYYYNISGPYGPS
+676 GHNYYNISGPYGSS

-700 FTDELGYQQT
+700 ITDELGYQQT

-715 RTEGLNTDEL
+715 RTVGLNSSEL
-725 LELKSGGI
+725 QELKSGGI

-746 SQDENSFVRGLLFL
+746 SQDENSFVRGVLFM

-770 QYQLLG
+770 QYQLLD
-776 ETEPKFF
+776 ETEPEFF
-783 DLRKSAGMGVRVIT
+783 DLRKSAGFGVRVIT

>member
-1 MYSLFSVLRFLVTLV
+1 MYNLSSVPRILVTLV
-16 FLCVF
+16 FLGVLSLSIF
-21 SAGISSFSLIAQTTA
+21 SRFTSAQTTGSA
-36 SSDLSARISEIEIK
+36 GLSTSIAEIEIK

-70 TLDRRT
+70 ALDRKI
-76 IRKDIHSIYQMKL
+76 IRRDIHAIYKMKL
-89 FEDVRA
+89 FEDVQV
-95 EVEEQDTAA
+95 EVEELDEGE
-104 SGAKGY
+104 SGKKSY
-110 LLRYVVE
+110 LLRYLVK
-117 ERPRLSEVKLEGV
+117 ERPRLAEVKLKGV

-147 DPYDPEKIAVNE
+147 DPYDPEKIALNE

-164 HYRSEGYPRVR
+164 HYRSEGYPRVS
-175 VNSRIETVDTDLE
+175 VNSIIETVDADAE
-188 NEGEKFRVVFE
+188 NAGERFRVIFE
-199 LDEKPRVYL
+199 MNEAPRVYL
-208 TDIYVSGTKFYSEL
+208 TDIYVSGTKYYSEL

-251 QDLSLI
+251 QDLSVI

-281 PDYSRVDVRLNIYEG
+281 PDYSRVDVRLNISEG
-296 DQYFTGNIEVSGDI
+296 DQYFIGKIEVSGDVLGDQEI
-310 LGEKEKLIEDLLL
+310 LKEDLLL
-323 EEGEIYNPY
+323 EEGEIYNP
-332 FQNRDRS
+332 FLQNRDRS
-339 GISEKYHERGYAFVR
+339 GISEIYHEQGYAFVR
-354 VIPETKIDEDTKTVD
+354 VIPETVINEKTKIVD
-369 VTFRIVKGEKAYIGR
+369 VTFRVVKGEKAYIGR

-399 REFELQEDELFNGK
+399 REFEVQEEELFNGK
-413 KLLLSQQNINRLG
+413 KLLKSQQNINRLG
-426 FFQSGVVLERSA
+426 FFQSGVVLERSP
-438 RDQEDNMLDILTRLK
+438 RDQENNMLDILARLK

-462 QMGYSDF
+462 QLGYSDF
-469 SGFSGGVTLS
+469 SGFSGGVTIS

-491 LSAQFAEQSVQQKFD
+491 FSAQFAEQSVQQKFD
-506 TTLIDPRLFDSQV
+506 ATLIDPRLFDSQV
-519 SGSIFASTSKV
+519 SGSIFSSRSKLE
-530 QDSTELERGIIIEN
+530 DSTELERGIITEN
-544 NYGFSLGMPMYF
+544 NYGFSLGMPLYF
-556 RDLRFGTQISAL
+556 RDLRFSTQISAL
-568 DRIFSASGGGD
+568 DRLFSVSDTD
-579 LYKRSVSPSL
+579 LFKRSVSPSL
-589 TYSSVNHP
+589 TYNTVNHP

-615 PFGGNIQLREYRFQY
+615 PFGGNIRLREYQLQY
-630 QQFWALNTD
+630 QQFWALNKD

-646 KGRLGLLQK
+646 KGRLGLLQE

-669 GGIDSIR
+669 GGIDSVR
-676 GHYYYNISGPYGPS
+676 GHNYFNISGPYGS
-690 EQRNNIAYRV
+690 IEQRNNIAYRV
-700 FTDELGYQQT
+700 ITDELGYQQT

-715 RTEGLNTDEL
+715 RTVGLNSSEL
-725 LELKSGGI
+725 QELKSGGI
-733 SERVFNL
+733 SERLFNL

-746 SQDENSFVRGLLFL
+746 SQDENSFVRGVLFM

-776 ETEPKFF
+776 ETEPEFF
-783 DLRKSAGMGVRVIT
+783 DLRKSAGFGVRVIT
-797 PMGVLRFEYGS
+797 PMGVLRFEHGS

>member
-1 MYSLFSVLRFLVTLV
+1 MFTLSSVPRILVTLV
-16 FLCVF
+16 FLGVYSLSVF
-21 SAGISSFSLIAQTTA
+21 SHSTSAQTTGSA
-36 SSDLSARISEIEIK
+36 GLSASIAEIEIK

-55 ESSQIMFLIESQVGN
+55 ESSQIMFLIESQVGDI
-70 TLDRRT
+70 LDRKI
-76 IRKDIHSIYQMKL
+76 IRRDIHAIYKMKL
-89 FEDVRA
+89 FEDVQA
-95 EVEEQDTAA
+95 EVEELDEGE
-104 SGAKGY
+104 SGIKSY
-110 LLRYVVE
+110 LLRYLVK
-117 ERPRLSEVKLEGV
+117 ERPRLAEVKLKGV
-130 LLVERTEIE
+130 LLVERTVIE

-147 DPYDPEKIAVNE
+147 DPYDPEKIELNE

-164 HYRSEGYPRVR
+164 HYRSEGYPRVS
-175 VNSRIETVDTDLE
+175 VNSIIETVEADAD
-188 NEGEKFRVVFE
+188 NAGERFRVVFE
-199 LDEKPRVYL
+199 MNEAPRVYL
-208 TDIYVSGTKFYSEL
+208 TDIYVSGTKYYSEL
-222 DIKRFIMSS
+222 EIKRFILSS

-251 QDLSLI
+251 QDLSVI

-281 PDYSRVDVRLNIYEG
+281 PDYSRVDVRLNITEG
-296 DQYFTGNIEVSGDI
+296 DQYFIGKIEVSGDVLGDQEI
-310 LGEKEKLIEDLLL
+310 LKEDLLL
-323 EEGEIYNPY
+323 EEGEIYNP
-332 FQNRDRS
+332 FLQNRDRS
-339 GISEKYHERGYAFVR
+339 GISEIYHEQGYAFVR
-354 VIPETKIDEDTKTVD
+354 VIPETVINEETKIVD
-369 VTFRIVKGEKAYIGR
+369 VTFRVVKGEKAYIGR

-399 REFELQEDELFNGK
+399 REFEVQEEELFNGK
-413 KLLLSQQNINRLG
+413 KLLRSQQNINRLG
-426 FFQSGVVLERSA
+426 FFQSGVLLERSP
-438 RDQEDNMLDILTRLK
+438 RDQENNMLDILARLK

-469 SGFSGGVTLS
+469 SGFSGGVTIS

-491 LSAQFAEQSVQQKFD
+491 FSAQFAEQSVQQKFD
-506 TTLIDPRLFDSQV
+506 ATLIDPRLFDSQV
-519 SGSIFASTSKV
+519 SGSIFSSRSKLG
-530 QDSTELERGIIIEN
+530 DSTEFERGIITEN
-544 NYGFSLGMPMYF
+544 NYGFSLGMPLYF

-568 DRIFSASGGGD
+568 DRLFSASDTD
-579 LYKRSVSPSL
+579 LFKRSVSPSL
-589 TYSSVNHP
+589 TYNTVNHP

-615 PFGGNIQLREYRFQY
+615 PFGGNIRLREYQLQY

-646 KGRLGLLQK
+646 KGRLGLLQE

-669 GGIDSIR
+669 GGIDSVR
-676 GHYYYNISGPYGPS
+676 GHNYYNISGPYGSS

-700 FTDELGYQQT
+700 ITDELGYQQT

-715 RTEGLNTDEL
+715 RTVGLNSSEL
-725 LELKSGGI
+725 QELKSGGI
-733 SERVFNL
+733 SERLFNL

-746 SQDENSFVRGLLFL
+746 SQDENSFVRGVLFM

-776 ETEPKFF
+776 ETEPEFF
-783 DLRKSAGMGVRVIT
+783 DLRKSAGFGVRVIT

>member
-1 MYSLFSVLRFLVTLV
+1 MFTLSSVPRILVTLV
-16 FLCVF
+16 FLGVYSLSVF
-21 SAGISSFSLIAQTTA
+21 SHSTSAQTTGSA
-36 SSDLSARISEIEIK
+36 GLSASIAEIEIK

-55 ESSQIMFLIESQVGN
+55 ESSQIMFLIESQVGDI
-70 TLDRRT
+70 LDRKI
-76 IRKDIHSIYQMKL
+76 IRRDIHAIYKMKL
-89 FEDVRA
+89 FEDVQA
-95 EVEEQDTAA
+95 EVEELDEGE
-104 SGAKGY
+104 SGIKSY
-110 LLRYVVE
+110 LLRYLVK
-117 ERPRLSEVKLEGV
+117 ERPRLAEVKLKGV
-130 LLVERTEIE
+130 LLVERTVIE
-139 EKMTLLQY
+139 EQMTLLQY
-147 DPYDPEKIAVNE
+147 DPYDPEKIELNE

-164 HYRSEGYPRVR
+164 HYRSEGYPRVS
-175 VNSRIETVDTDLE
+175 VNSIIETVEADAD
-188 NEGEKFRVVFE
+188 NAGERFRVVFE
-199 LDEKPRVYL
+199 MNEAPRVYL
-208 TDIYVSGTKFYSEL
+208 TDIYVSGTKYYSEL
-222 DIKRFIMSS
+222 EIKRFILSS

-251 QDLSLI
+251 QDLSVI

-281 PDYSRVDVRLNIYEG
+281 PDYSRVDVRLNITEG
-296 DQYFTGNIEVSGDI
+296 DQYFIGKIEVSGDVLGDQEI
-310 LGEKEKLIEDLLL
+310 LKEDLLL
-323 EEGEIYNPY
+323 EEGEIYNP
-332 FQNRDRS
+332 FLQNRDRS
-339 GISEKYHERGYAFVR
+339 GISEIYHEQGYAFVR
-354 VIPETKIDEDTKTVD
+354 VIPETVINEETKIVD
-369 VTFRIVKGEKAYIGR
+369 VNFRVVKGEKAYIGR

-399 REFELQEDELFNGK
+399 REFEVQEEELFNGK
-413 KLLLSQQNINRLG
+413 KLLRSQQNINRLG
-426 FFQSGVVLERSA
+426 FFQSGVLLERSP
-438 RDQEDNMLDILTRLK
+438 RDQENNMLDILARLK

-462 QMGYSDF
+462 QLGYSDF
-469 SGFSGGVTLS
+469 SGFSGGVTIS

-491 LSAQFAEQSVQQKFD
+491 FSAQFAEQSVQQKFD
-506 TTLIDPRLFDSQV
+506 ATLIDPRLFDSQV
-519 SGSIFASTSKV
+519 SGSIFSSRSKLG
-530 QDSTELERGIIIEN
+530 DSTEFERGIITEN
-544 NYGFSLGMPMYF
+544 NYGFSLGMPLYF

-568 DRIFSASGGGD
+568 DRLFSGSDTD
-579 LYKRSVSPSL
+579 LFKRSVSPSL
-589 TYSSVNHP
+589 TYNTVNHP

-615 PFGGNIQLREYRFQY
+615 PFGGNIRLREYQLQY

-646 KGRLGLLQK
+646 KGRLGLLQE

-669 GGIDSIR
+669 GGIDSVR
-676 GHYYYNISGPYGPS
+676 GHNYFNISGPYGS
-690 EQRNNIAYRV
+690 IEQRNNIAYRV
-700 FTDELGYQQT
+700 ITDELGYQQT

-715 RTEGLNTDEL
+715 RTVGLNSSEL
-725 LELKSGGI
+725 QELKSGGI

-746 SQDENSFVRGLLFL
+746 SQDENSFVRGVLFM

-776 ETEPKFF
+776 ETEPEFF
-783 DLRKSAGMGVRVIT
+783 DLRKSAGFGVRVIT